1 MNAYLCCDGAEK
13 AIDFYVDVL
22 GAKERLRMAAPGGK
36 IGQAEL
42 EIGDSLLMLADEY
55 PEMDVRG
62 PKSIGG
68 TPVSMHVYV
77 EDVDRVFA
85 RAIELVAKPLR
96 EVENQFYGDRSGM
109 FEDPFGHRW
118 SVASHVEDLT
128 PEELQ
133 RRGDEASAQGE

>member
-77 EDVDRVFA
+77 EDLDRVFA

>member
-1 MNAYLCCDGAEK
+1 
-13 AIDFYVDVL
+13 
-22 GAKERLRMAAPGGK
+22 MAAPGGK

-96 EVENQFYGDRSGM
+96 EVENQFYCDRSGM

-118 SVASHVEDLT
+118 SVCGMSPPPNSGEFFMI
-128 PEELQ
+128 
-133 RRGDEASAQGE
+133 SA